1 MDVLAYSAFNAQ
13 KLYESEIS
21 QKSSCAATKCTETVA
36 AQTLASSFTPQGACW
51 TQSIEPCLIREP
63 YRTAFWA
70 CIPSLSSP
78 TGGLRIWDSAGGN
91 FSQGICCLWTV
102 PAGATCA
109 RFQIWGAGGN
119 SSASAC
125 CGGSPFGSTGAYA
138 SVIIPVTAGNTYTL
152 CAGCVYC
159 CWSYCGSDGRR
170 PGCSSFVIGPGL
182 SNFCAN
188 GGEGKLGSW
197 MAHYGKASH
206 WRVSF
211 HTSPDAGSCICCCG
225 TSYCFINSCATCG
238 EIPHIPGATYHGTTT
253 NGSLVYG
260 IRGMW
265 PRICYDTNHFGY
277 QIHPPIYSFE
287 NCSQCC
293 QTWTSSCITSNTR
306 KACCGCLQ
314 VPGAGGWAHIAM
326 AGSNYLCGDMGRA
339 GQVCVEF
346 K

>member
-138 SVIIPVTAGNTYTL
+138 SAIIPVTAGNTYTL

-253 NGSLVYG
+253 SGSLVYG

-277 QIHPPIYSFE
+277 QIHPPIYCFE
-287 NCSQCC
+287 NCTQCC
-293 QTWTSSCITSNTR
+293 QTWTSGCIVGGCR

-314 VPGAGGWAHIAM
+314 VPSAGGWAHIAM
-326 AGSNYLCGDMGRA
+326 AGSNYQCGDMGRA